1 MYFRY
6 AYLFC
11 RRWLW
16 LILTGLI
23 VGLLSGFI
31 ASRVMTPVYEGTAKV
46 LVTRGQQGKSAD
58 TIFMDDI
65 QLLLTNVELPTSQ
78 AVLSAA
84 SESLGYPIKARK
96 VRVVQVGSSQVLE
109 ITVQNAAPERA
120 ADIANAIVQGMI
132 EQNTNLMAA
141 RYSSNEISLNERIAE
156 VQSQMD
162 KIQQEFDTYN
172 TEQVQSQLDTVNGEV
187 ESISAEIASLQKEIV
202 PLLAS
207 LDLVQKQSG
216 LMKQN
221 QVDQLLPVLAKYQQ
235 IKANLEVMKKPSDT
249 GEIRADSKF
258 LLLQS
263 TLDQYRRIYLDLV
276 NNLETVRL
284 NASQYTPN
292 VVQIE
297 SAAVPERPVRP
308 IWYFN
313 TILAGVAGLILAV
326 GGALLTDYARGSLNY
341 PGEIRSQ
348 VDAPVLAV
356 IPETRHALPEG
367 EPLVIQQ
374 PQSNTAL
381 AVQSLITNLD
391 FLQKGKSG
399 KSLLISAADA
409 GEGTTFLAV
418 NIACSLAL
426 SGRKVCLVD
435 AHPGDGKVHLYFGH
449 AGQPGLTDLFRDAGL
464 FNKVVFKSELLPGLS
479 VIPGGT
485 QRMENEII
493 PGEKLSGLITRLL
506 KTSEWVILDGMPL
519 EDVNT
524 RIASSLVDG
533 VLLVIR
539 PHRTRRSKLE
549 AAREQL
555 RLSGGRVTGVIINR
569 VPNFEREDFNLG

>member
-132 EQNTNLMAA
+132 DQNTNLMAA

-172 TEQVQSQLDTVNGEV
+172 TEQVQSQLDTVNGEID
-187 ESISAEIASLQKEIV
+187 SISAEIASLQKEIV

-249 GEIRADSKF
+249 GEIRADSK
-258 LLLQS
+258 
-263 TLDQYRRIYLDLV
+263 
-276 NNLETVRL
+276 
-284 NASQYTPN
+284 
-292 VVQIE
+292 
-297 SAAVPERPVRP
+297 
-308 IWYFN
+308 
-313 TILAGVAGLILAV
+313 
-326 GGALLTDYARGSLNY
+326 
-341 PGEIRSQ
+341 
-348 VDAPVLAV
+348 
-356 IPETRHALPEG
+356 
-367 EPLVIQQ
+367 
-374 PQSNTAL
+374 
-381 AVQSLITNLD
+381 
-391 FLQKGKSG
+391 
-399 KSLLISAADA
+399 
-409 GEGTTFLAV
+409 
-418 NIACSLAL
+418 
-426 SGRKVCLVD
+426 
-435 AHPGDGKVHLYFGH
+435 
-449 AGQPGLTDLFRDAGL
+449 
-464 FNKVVFKSELLPGLS
+464 
-479 VIPGGT
+479 
-485 QRMENEII
+485 
-493 PGEKLSGLITRLL
+493 
-506 KTSEWVILDGMPL
+506 
-519 EDVNT
+519 
-524 RIASSLVDG
+524 
-533 VLLVIR
+533 
-539 PHRTRRSKLE
+539 
-549 AAREQL
+549 
-555 RLSGGRVTGVIINR
+555 
-569 VPNFEREDFNLG
+569 

>member
-6 AYLFC
+6 AILFC

-16 LILTGLI
+16 LLLAGLI
-23 VGLLSGFI
+23 AGLLSGFI
-31 ASRVMTPVYEGTAKV
+31 ASRVMAPVYEGTAKV
-46 LVTRGQQGKSAD
+46 LITRGQQGKSAD

-84 SESLGYPIKARK
+84 SQSLGYPIKARK

-109 ITVQNAAPERA
+109 ITVENANPDRA
-120 ADIANAIVQGMI
+120 AAIANAIVQGMI
-132 EQNTNLMAA
+132 DQNTNLMAA
-141 RYSSNEISLNERIAE
+141 RYSSNETSLNERITK
-156 VQSQMD
+156 VQFQMD

-172 TEQVQSQLDTVNGEV
+172 AEQVQSQLETVNSEID
-187 ESISAEIASLQKEIV
+187 SISAEIASLQKEIV

-221 QVDQLLPVLAKYQQ
+221 QADQLLPVLAKYQQ

-249 GEIRADSKF
+249 GEMRADSKF

-313 TILAGVAGLILAV
+313 TILAGLAGLILAV

-341 PGEIRSQ
+341 PGEIRSL

-356 IPETRHALPEG
+356 FPEARHANPEEG
-367 EPLVIQQ
+367 LLVVQQ
-374 PQSNTAL
+374 PQSHA
-381 AVQSLITNLD
+381 AQSVQSLITNLE
-391 FLQKGKSG
+391 FLYKGKSG
-399 KSLLISAADA
+399 KSLLVSAADD
-409 GEGTTFLAV
+409 GEGTTFSAV
-418 NIACSLAL
+418 NIASTFAL

-435 AHPGDGKVHLYFGH
+435 AHPGDGMVHLYFGH
-449 AGQPGLTDLFRDAGL
+449 AGQPGLTDLLRDAGL
-464 FNKVVFKSELLPGLS
+464 FNKAVFKSELLQGLT

-485 QRMENEII
+485 LRMENEVILA
-493 PGEKLSGLITRLL
+493 EKLGGLIARLL
-506 KTSEWVILDGMPL
+506 KTTEWVILDGTPL
-519 EDVNT
+519 GDVNT

-533 VLLVIR
+533 VLLVLQ
-539 PHRTRRSKLE
+539 PHRTRRAKLE

-555 RLSGGRVTGVIINR
+555 LLSGGKVVGVIINR
-569 VPNFEREDFNLG
+569 VPKYEREDFNLG